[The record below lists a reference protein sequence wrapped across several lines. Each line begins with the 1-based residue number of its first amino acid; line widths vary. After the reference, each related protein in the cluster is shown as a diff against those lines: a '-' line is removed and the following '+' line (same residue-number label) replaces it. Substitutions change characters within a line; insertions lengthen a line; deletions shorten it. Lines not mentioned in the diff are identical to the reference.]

1 MNSKNTTPHILP
13 NNPADLQAIDLK
25 SGLTFVGQGALDLSQ
40 FPRLLQEI
48 APNSGFEVSQVHW
61 ELGTWFEER
70 LGSIPLQYMHLR
82 LAVDLPLTCQSCFQP
97 YLESIDSDR
106 DYILFDTEA
115 EAEEW
120 DFDEENQDA
129 EDALVASETFNLLE
143 AMEEELLL
151 SLPLSARHPSGECR
165 PENLQK
171 VAKVLQS
178 GAEEIKI
185 EKPNPFAVLKNLKKQ

>member
-13 NNPADLQAIDLK
+13 NNLADLQSIDLK
-25 SGLTFVGQGALDLSQ
+25 SGMTFVGQGALDLSH
-40 FPRLLQEI
+40 FPRLLQEM
-48 APNSGFEVSQVHW
+48 ASHSDLAASQVHW

-70 LGSIPLQYMHLR
+70 LGSIPLQFMHLR
-82 LAVDLPLTCQSCFQP
+82 LALDLPLTCQSCLQP
-97 YLESIDSDR
+97 YMESIDSDR
-106 DYILFDTEA
+106 DYILFDSED

-151 SLPLSARHPSGECR
+151 SLPLSARHPAGECK

-178 GAEEIKI
+178 GADEIKI

>member
-1 MNSKNTTPHILP
+1 M
-13 NNPADLQAIDLK
+13 
-25 SGLTFVGQGALDLSQ
+25 TFVGQGALDLSH
-40 FPRLLQEI
+40 FPRLLQEM
-48 APNSGFEVSQVHW
+48 ASHSDLVASQVHW

-70 LGSIPLQYMHLR
+70 LGSIPLQFMHLR
-82 LAVDLPLTCQSCFQP
+82 LALDLPLTCQSCLQP
-97 YLESIDSDR
+97 YMESIDSDR
-106 DYILFDTEA
+106 DYILFDSED

-151 SLPLSARHPSGECR
+151 SLPLSARHPLGECK

-178 GAEEIKI
+178 GADQIKI